1 MPLVSRKESAP
12 LPDEP
17 SESVHS
23 RRRSKTEG
31 VKLVSVTLVS
41 ATALAAGV
49 LVALLGK
56 MDAASLLLVGGG
68 LGLAAGLHRLGRGG
82 PERD

>member
-1 MPLVSRKESAP
+1 M
-12 LPDEP
+12 
-17 SESVHS
+17 
-23 RRRSKTEG
+23 
-31 VKLVSVTLVS
+31 KLVLVTLSS

-68 LGLAAGLHRLGRGG
+68 LGLATGLHRLGRGG
-82 PERD
+82 PEHD